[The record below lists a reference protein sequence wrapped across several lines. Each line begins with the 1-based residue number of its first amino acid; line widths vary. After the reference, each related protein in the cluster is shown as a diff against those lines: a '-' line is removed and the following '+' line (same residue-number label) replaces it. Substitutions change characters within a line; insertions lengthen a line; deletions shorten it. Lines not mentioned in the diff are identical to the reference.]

1 MIEASLSDL
10 TTWAASRFG
19 DATALVIPQQATHGF
34 ADIDHRAGR
43 VAGGL
48 AAMGLVHGD
57 RVVLHL
63 PNSLEWIVAYHAIAR
78 LGGVVVPANILLSGE
93 EVSLIAQDAEA
104 RLLIIPSDRDA
115 LFTHTGIPIISVG
128 GMAMWRPFEELYQA
142 ELLPPVPRR
151 PDDLFTIGYTSG
163 TTGKPKGAM
172 LSHGA
177 IFASIAATATM
188 HIRSPQDIVLSS
200 LPFPHV
206 YGNVV
211 MNAVFLAGTRL
222 VTTSRFEPG
231 EALRLIGEHRV
242 TLFEGVPTMY
252 YQMLSH
258 AGISEAD
265 LTSLTRCT
273 VGGQTMPS
281 AKIEAVVEHFGC
293 PLLELWGMTEVG
305 GPAITHSPFWPP
317 RHGSIGFP
325 VPGIEARIA
334 DLADPT
340 QDVDPGGVGEL
351 MVRGIQVTN
360 GYWNDEAATSS
371 AIDVHGW
378 LATGDIGRRDGQG
391 YYYLVDRKKDLIIT
405 AGYNIYPAELEQVI
419 AMHPAVAMVAVVGV
433 EDAEKGELAWA
444 FIVPYDNAKADD
456 QDIITFCRARIAS
469 YKVPR
474 RVLFVDTLPK
484 TSTGKIMR
492 SRLRDHAAL
501 HSRITP

>member
-1 MIEASLSDL
+1 MIEASLSHL

-19 DATALVIPQQATHGF
+19 GATALVIPQRASHDFT
-34 ADIDHRAGR
+34 DIDHRAGR

-48 AAMGLVHGD
+48 AAIGLVQGD

-78 LGGVVVPANILLSGE
+78 LGGVVVPANFLLSGE
-93 EVSLIAQDAEA
+93 EVSYIAQDAEA
-104 RLLIIPSDRDA
+104 RLLIIPSDRVA
-115 LFTHTGIPIISVG
+115 SFTHTGIPLVSVG
-128 GMAMWRPFEELYQA
+128 ESATLQPFEELYQA
-142 ELLPPVPRR
+142 EPLPPVPRQ

-163 TTGKPKGAM
+163 TTGMPKGAM
-172 LSHGA
+172 LSHGG
-177 IFASIAATATM
+177 IFASVAATATM
-188 HIRSPQDIVLSS
+188 HLRCPQDTILSS
-200 LPFPHV
+200 LPFSHV

-222 VTTSRFEPG
+222 VTTSRFDPG
-231 EALRLIGEHRV
+231 EALRLIGQHRV

-258 AGISEAD
+258 ANVSSAD

-281 AKIEAVVEHFGC
+281 ATIDAVVERFGC

-340 QDVDPGGVGEL
+340 QDADPGAAGEL

-360 GYWNDEAATSS
+360 GYWNDKAATGS
-371 AIDVHGW
+371 AIDAHGW

-391 YYYLVDRKKDLIIT
+391 YYYVVDRKKDLIIT
-405 AGYNIYPAELEQVI
+405 AGYNIYPAELERVI
-419 AMHPAVAMVAVVGV
+419 AMHPDVAMVAVAGV

-444 FIVPYDNAKADD
+444 FIVPHDNAKADD
-456 QDIITFCRARIAS
+456 QDIITFCRERLAS

-492 SRLRDHAAL
+492 RKLRDQAVVHF
-501 HSRITP
+501 